1 MNNAK
6 SKKFQ
11 ELYLI
16 KCDNNTLKNTYEYQ
30 VYNPYFYFTM
40 NWNSYIKEFTQY
52 LLIEKGLSKNTIINY
67 QGDCEKLCD
76 YFIDTETSPINVK
89 TSDLQSFIY
98 HYSKSHKARS
108 QARLISGLS
117 AFFNYLLIE
126 NYREDNPMDIIESPK
141 IGLKL
146 PDTLSEEE
154 INKIIDVIDL
164 SHPQGERN
172 RAILETLYGCGL
184 RVSEL
189 ISLKISDLYFD
200 EGFIKITGKGN
211 KQRLVPTNLYTETII
226 NNYIQKQRPLTPP
239 KKDKE
244 DVLFLN
250 RRGNQLTRVMIF
262 TIIKQL
268 AEKANIKKNISPH
281 TFRHSFASHL
291 LNGGADL
298 TVVQALLGHESITTT
313 EIYLHVDKSK
323 LAEIVNSFHP
333 RANKN

>member
-1 MNNAK
+1 M
-6 SKKFQ
+6 
-11 ELYLI
+11 I
-16 KCDNNTLKNTYEYQ
+16 
-30 VYNPYFYFTM
+30 
-40 NWNSYIKEFTQY
+40 WNSYIKEFTQY
-52 LLIEKGLSKNTIINY
+52 LMIEKGLSKNTIVNY
-67 QGDCEKLCD
+67 QADCEKLALFYHD
-76 YFIDTETSPINVK
+76 NNLSPINI
-89 TSDLQSFIY
+89 TTTDLQSFIY
-98 HYSKSHKARS
+98 HFSKTHKARS

-117 AFFNYLLIE
+117 SFFDYLTIE
-126 NYREDNPMDIIESPK
+126 NYREDNPMDIIETPK

-146 PDTLSEEE
+146 PDTLSETE
-154 INKIIDVIDL
+154 INKVIDTIDL

-211 KQRLVPTNLYTETII
+211 KQRLVPTNPYTENII
-226 NNYIQKQRPLTPP
+226 SNYVQQQRTLTPP
-239 KKDKE
+239 KKGKE
-244 DVLFLN
+244 DILFLN

-268 AEKANIKKNISPH
+268 AEKSNIKKTISPH

-298 TVVQALLGHESITTT
+298 TTIQALLGHESITTT
-313 EIYLHVDKSK
+313 EIYLHVDKTK
-323 LAEIVNSFHP
+323 LAEVVNTYHP
-333 RANKN
+333 RAKNGEGVSGE

>member
-1 MNNAK
+1 
-6 SKKFQ
+6 
-11 ELYLI
+11 
-16 KCDNNTLKNTYEYQ
+16 
-30 VYNPYFYFTM
+30 M

-52 LLIEKGLSKNTIINY
+52 LLIEKGLSENTITNY
-67 QGDCEKLCD
+67 QGDCEKLEV
-76 YFIDTETSPINVK
+76 YFRDSDITPINIK
-89 TSDLQSFIY
+89 TSDLQNFIY
-98 HYSKSHKARS
+98 HYSKTHKARS

-117 AFFNYLLIE
+117 SFFDYLLIE
-126 NYREDNPMDIIESPK
+126 NYIEVNPMDIIESPK

-154 INKIIDVIDL
+154 INKIINAIDL

-189 ISLKISDLYFD
+189 INLKISDLYFD

-211 KQRLVPTNLYTETII
+211 KQRLVPTNLYTETIV
-226 NNYIQKQRPLTPP
+226 NNYINQQRLLTPP
-239 KKDKE
+239 KKGKE

-268 AEKANIKKNISPH
+268 AEKANIKKTISPH

-298 TVVQALLGHESITTT
+298 TVIQALLGHESITTT
-313 EIYLHVDKSK
+313 EIYLHVDKTK
-323 LAEIVNSFHP
+323 LSEVVNKYHP
-333 RANKN
+333 RAQNN

>member
-1 MNNAK
+1 MQW
-6 SKKFQ
+6 KKHIQ
-11 ELYLI
+11 
-16 KCDNNTLKNTYEYQ
+16 
-30 VYNPYFYFTM
+30 
-40 NWNSYIKEFTQY
+40 EFTQY
-52 LLIEKGLSKNTIINY
+52 LLIEKGLANNTIINY
-67 QGDCEKLCD
+67 QIDCNNLAIHFAD
-76 YFIDTETSPINVK
+76 SNISPINII
-89 TSDLQSFIY
+89 TADLQNFLY
-98 HYSKSHKARS
+98 NYSKTHKARS

-117 AFFNYLLIE
+117 AFFEYLLIE
-126 NYREDNPMDIIESPK
+126 KYREDNPMDIIESPK

-154 INKIIDVIDL
+154 INLVIDTIDL

-189 ISLKISDLYFD
+189 INLKISDLYFD

-226 NNYIQKQRPLTPP
+226 NNYIQTQRCLTPP
-239 KKDKE
+239 NKGKE

-268 AEKANIKKNISPH
+268 AKKANINKTISPH

-291 LNGGADL
+291 LSGGADL
-298 TVVQALLGHESITTT
+298 TVIQALLGHESITTT
-313 EIYLHVDKSK
+313 EIYLHVDKTR
-323 LAEIVNSFHP
+323 LAEVVNKYHP
-333 RANKN
+333 RANN